1 MNGASLAFLAALA
14 SGLATMLLGDHFG
27 RPAIAVVGSVLA
39 VVGFASCVPFVERW
53 RVSREQFGDAAYFLG
68 FLFTLLG
75 LAFTLWSIRGAADG
89 ERIDVQVVV
98 PQFAL
103 ALATTVAGLVARML
117 ISGFTPNQEQAVDH
131 AEQVLAEA
139 SFRLAAHMDVLAD
152 RMATHV
158 SATDEVI
165 HSIQARATE
174 ALDAHVQALK
184 PIPARVE
191 AAMTAAVSAATS
203 AVEKALRPLETAGA
217 RSAVALQES
226 IEGVAEAAA
235 SVVSSASEPI
245 ARASEDVAVQLRAV
259 IGSLTALQ
267 VPDSAALV
275 GQIRSDLSALADTTA
290 ALRRGGQD
298 LEPTLAAAAEAIRTS
313 SEQFRHLTTGLHSV
327 GQSVESVV
335 QDLGTAGHSFRQAAD
350 STRETVLPLGDA
362 GSALAEAAASLRR
375 EIGRLEADAASDR
388 TVTADL
394 RAKRQELAEDIRV
407 SASALEELARE
418 LRSAV
423 ARLREIR

>member
-14 SGLATMLLGDHFG
+14 AGLAAMVLGG
-27 RPAIAVVGSVLA
+27 QYARPEISVAGSIAAVVA
-39 VVGFASCVPFVERW
+39 FACCAPFLDRW
-53 RVSREQFGDAAYFLG
+53 RISREQFGDAAYFLG

-75 LAFTLWSIRGAADG
+75 LGFTLWSIRGAVEGAP
-89 ERIDVQVVV
+89 IDAQAVV

-103 ALATTVAGLVARML
+103 ALGTTVAGLVARML
-117 ISGFTPNQEQAVDH
+117 ISGFSPNQEQAVDH

-139 SFRLAAHMDVLAD
+139 SSRLAAQMDVLAD

-158 SATDEVI
+158 TATDGVI
-165 HSIQARATE
+165 RSIQARATE
-174 ALDAHVQALK
+174 ALDAHVEALK

-191 AAMTAAVSAATS
+191 AAMTEAVSAATT
-203 AVEKALRPLETAGA
+203 AVERALRPLETAGA
-217 RSAVALQES
+217 RSAAALQES

-259 IGSLTALQ
+259 IRALTALH
-267 VPDSAALV
+267 VPDSSALV
-275 GQIRSDLSALADTTA
+275 GQIQSDLAALAETTA
-290 ALRRGGQD
+290 TLRQRGQE
-298 LEPTLAAAAEAIRTS
+298 LEPTLAAADDAIRTS
-313 SEQFRHLTTGLHSV
+313 SERFHHLAAGLHSV
-327 GQSVESVV
+327 GQSVESVIE
-335 QDLGTAGHSFRQAAD
+335 DLTATGQSVRQAAD
-350 STRETVLPLGDA
+350 ATREAVPALGDA
-362 GSALAEAAASLRR
+362 GSALAEAGASLRR
-375 EIGRLEADAASDR
+375 EIGRLQADAAGDR
-388 TVTADL
+388 TAAAEL
-394 RAKRQELAEDIRV
+394 GAARHKLAEDIRL